1 MIDVRDLAAWI
12 VTLAEARIEGD
23 FDGVGRPTP
32 IGDLL
37 SACAPDADLHLG
49 RPGLPRPT
57 RASSRGWVPD
67 AVPLWL
73 PRPEYDG
80 MMQHFV
86 EPSSRRRP
94 RPPPRRGDLA
104 RHPRVAARPPRRG
117 RHRHRPRP
125 RARAARRL
133 ARSRLTDAGLRPPYA
148 PGVIKYL
155 GSKRTLVPVLGEL
168 AVAAGARTAL
178 DLFTGTTRVAQELK
192 RRGIEVTASDL
203 ATYSAVLSDCY
214 VATDATT
221 VDEHELDAALARLD
235 ALPGEPGY
243 FTETFCERVA
253 LLPARATAPA
263 STRSATRS
271 SATTRRATRCARSC

>member
-12 VTLAEARIEGD
+12 VTLAEQRVVGD

-37 SACAPDADLHLG
+37 RECAPDAEL
-49 RPGLPRPT
+49 T
-57 RASSRGWVPD
+57 WVDQEFLTGQGVEPWMGPD

-80 MMQHFV
+80 MMQHLV
-86 EPSSRRRP
+86 EPALDAGLVLRPVAETSRDTLEWLRADP
-94 RPPPRRGDLA
+94 DAG
-104 RHPRVAARPPRRG
+104 V
-117 RHRHRPRP
+117 HRHRSRP
-125 RARAARRL
+125 RARAARCL
-133 ARSRLTDAGLRPPYA
+133 ARSRLTDAGVRPPYA

-192 RRGIEVTASDL
+192 RRGIDVTASDL

-214 VATDATT
+214 VATDAAA
-221 VDEHELDAALARLD
+221 VDERRARGCAGPARCAARSAGLLHRDVLREL
-235 ALPGEPGY
+235 
-243 FTETFCERVA
+243 A
-253 LLPARATAPA
+253 LLPAAQ
-263 STRSATRS
+263 RSPRRRDPRRDRD
-271 SATTRRATRCARSC
+271 ATTRRATRCGRSC